1 MKLFLEYIRIENYRL
16 KLIEGVKSMFWAMI
30 TIIAVVGI
38 LTDTYT
44 KNKNIELKRL
54 DKEIKLEKLRLENYD
69 KETEKMKLELEQTKQ
84 LLLETQTTNQSGK

>member
-1 MKLFLEYIRIENYRL
+1 
-16 KLIEGVKSMFWAMI
+16 MFWVMI

-54 DKEIKLEKLRLENYD
+54 DKEIKLEKLRLETYD
-69 KETEKMKLELEQTKQ
+69 KETAKMQLELEQTKQ
-84 LLLETQTTNQSGK
+84 LLLETQLTDRSDK

>member
-1 MKLFLEYIRIENYRL
+1 
-16 KLIEGVKSMFWAMI
+16 MFWAMI

-54 DKEIKLEKLRLENYD
+54 DKEIKLEKLRLETYD
-69 KETEKMKLELEQTKQ
+69 KETAKMQLELEQTKQ
-84 LLLETQTTNQSGK
+84 LLLETQLTDRSGK

>member
-1 MKLFLEYIRIENYRL
+1 
-16 KLIEGVKSMFWAMI
+16 MFWAMI

-84 LLLETQTTNQSGK
+84 LLLETQTTNQLGK

>member
-1 MKLFLEYIRIENYRL
+1 
-16 KLIEGVKSMFWAMI
+16 MFWVMI

-54 DKEIKLEKLRLENYD
+54 DKEIKLEKLRLETYD
-69 KETEKMKLELEQTKQ
+69 KETAKMQLELEQTKQ
-84 LLLETQTTNQSGK
+84 LLLETQLADRSDK